1 MARRATIRRA
11 AARVG
16 GSYPRR
22 TVTSRAVLLALALL
36 PAAAASAGR
45 EPPSGAKPLHD
56 EEEGFLLGEGYRW
69 ARMNVVSRVL
79 RDVVAIPANVGA
91 WDGEDWAHLALW
103 TGAVA
108 VPWFAGDPSLDVRL
122 DRWAAREVSSDGP
135 TVWNDA
141 MQPTLWAS
149 IAVGGFGAWAW
160 ASATGNDDVAQGMSL
175 MGEALAVTQV
185 YHLTLKLLVGRDGP
199 RDGDH
204 TGRVKGPANAI
215 AVYPGGTPS
224 GHAATLFSL
233 TSAGFAYFRPPAWAQ
248 AIGYAG
254 IGSLIAFHVLDNR
267 HFLSEAIAGASLG
280 WYVGRWVVRHRASW
294 RYGER
299 AREPRVAVVAL
310 PVAGGAVLAA
320 TGKF

>member
-1 MARRATIRRA
+1 VR
-11 AARVG
+11 

-22 TVTSRAVLLALALL
+22 TVTSRAVLLAVALL
-36 PAAAASAGR
+36 PAAAAARADR
-45 EPPSGAKPLHD
+45 EAPSGAEPPHD
-56 EEEGFLLGEGYRW
+56 EEEGFLLGERYRW

-91 WDGEDWAHLALW
+91 WDGGDWAHLALW

-122 DRWAAREVSSDGP
+122 DRWAAREVSSGGP

-141 MQPTLWAS
+141 MQPALWAS
-149 IAVGGFGAWAW
+149 IAVGGFGTWGW

-175 MGEALAVTQV
+175 MGEALAVAQV
-185 YHLTLKLLVGRDGP
+185 YHLTLKLIVGRDGP

-233 TSAGFAYFRPPAWAQ
+233 TSAGFAYFRPPVWAQ
-248 AIGYAG
+248 AIGYVG
-254 IGSLIAFHVLDNR
+254 VGSLIAFHVVDNR

-299 AREPRVAVVAL
+299 AREPRFAVVAL
-310 PVAGGAVLAA
+310 PVAGGGGLAA
-320 TGKF
+320 SGRF